1 MLKDTEI
8 IELYF
13 QRDERAITET
23 QIGYGKY
30 CYSIAYHILH
40 TKEDSDECVNDTYLR
55 AWNSIPPNRP
65 NHLSLFLGAITRNLS
80 IDMWKRKNA
89 SKRGNGEMNVAL
101 DELAECIPD
110 AKSTEDIVETA
121 ELSRLINDFLHTLKE
136 KDCNVFLRRYWYSEE
151 YKEIADRYQMN
162 MNSVK
167 TSLFRTRQ
175 RLKDFLEQ
183 EGVVI

>member
-1 MLKDTEI
+1 MKDSEI

-13 QRDERAITET
+13 QRDERAISET
-23 QIGYGKY
+23 QASYGKY

-40 TKEDSDECVNDTYLR
+40 TNEDSDECVNDTYLR

-89 SKRGNGEMNVAL
+89 SKRGNGEMSVAL
-101 DELAECIPD
+101 DELAECMPD
-110 AKSTEDIVETA
+110 ARIMEDSVETK

-151 YKEIADRYQMN
+151 YREIADRYQMN

-175 RLKDFLEQ
+175 RLKEFLEQ

>member
-1 MLKDTEI
+1 M
-8 IELYF
+8 
-13 QRDERAITET
+13 
-23 QIGYGKY
+23 
-30 CYSIAYHILH
+30 S
-40 TKEDSDECVNDTYLR
+40 
-55 AWNSIPPNRP
+55 
-65 NHLSLFLGAITRNLS
+65 
-80 IDMWKRKNA
+80 
-89 SKRGNGEMNVAL
+89 VAL

-110 AKSTEDIVETA
+110 ARRMEDIVETK

-151 YKEIADRYQMN
+151 YREIADRYQMN

-175 RLKDFLEQ
+175 RLKEFLEQ